1 MLCESGVVFENASEV
16 LVMLLLGAA
25 AGYNSRSWQ
34 APMKLKRLHRCFTDE
49 SDVPWV
55 FCGQRLSG
63 LWWMSQRLS
72 SATSPQRDG
81 LLPALNMGTAN
92 KYTQGCTS
100 RICQHNIP
108 SFTSFTE
115 DEFILCMLW
124 VTGVFLQVRSQLVT
138 IESLRYIESP
148 FTRFVHWGGGF
159 SVSPLRFCSGC
170 TWLSLNSLS
179 IKIKH

>member
-1 MLCESGVVFENASEV
+1 
-16 LVMLLLGAA
+16 MLLLGAA

-34 APMKLKRLHRCFTDE
+34 AASPILHRCFTAASPMNPMCRECSVVRGSQNFDE
-49 SDVPWV
+49 CRRDSAL
-55 FCGQRLSG
+55 QLRLRG
-63 LWWMSQRLS
+63 MVCCL
-72 SATSPQRDG
+72 
-81 LLPALNMGTAN
+81 ALNMGTAN

-108 SFTSFTE
+108 YFTE

-124 VTGVFLQVRSQLVT
+124 DTGVFLQVCSQLET